1 MTSHPRLCYNASRQA
16 GCCHKGPGG
25 RGQVMQRI
33 PFKRG
38 AALLLAAALLV
49 AQNSLAAS
57 AKAKTAPVPPGVT
70 LTKKGLV
77 TDQETLNKAMEQA
90 AFGGSSSSSKTSKVD
105 ETVLRSLTVLDADD
119 LYYTRTEG
127 QLPLVVT
134 ADSGAVRFH
143 NVKVGDPR
151 SIVAGK
157 LGEAFV
163 LAASAEKAGGV
174 DFYQDAEDTAYLLW
188 IQYDADDNV
197 QSLVFQ
203 RDPAQP

>member
-1 MTSHPRLCYNASRQA
+1 MQKFRFQRA
-16 GCCHKGPGG
+16 GA
-25 RGQVMQRI
+25 
-33 PFKRG
+33 FLLT
-38 AALLLAAALLV
+38 AALLFSQDALAV
-49 AQNSLAAS
+49 S

-70 LTKKGLV
+70 LTKTGLV
-77 TDQETLNKAMEQA
+77 TDQKTLSQAMKQA
-90 AFGGSSSSSKTSKVD
+90 ASGGSSSSSKTSKVD

-151 SIVAGK
+151 SIVEGK
-157 LGEAFV
+157 LGEAFT
-163 LAASAEKAGGV
+163 LAASSEKAGGV
-174 DFYQDAEDTAYLLW
+174 DFYQDAENTAYLLW
-188 IQYDADDNV
+188 IQYDANDNV